1 MTRIF
6 VPQRIPDPARQR
18 LEELGDVTVF
28 EPDDRRIS
36 RQELLDAAV
45 DADVLFALG
54 QIPYDHEVINA
65 AERLRMIAA
74 MHVTATFVDISAAT
88 ERGIPVT
95 GIPNMIAATTAEF
108 TFALLMATLWR
119 LPEADRFVREGRW
132 RQNQSMAFLGSR
144 LVGKTLGVVG
154 LGAIGRGVARRAL
167 ACDMR
172 VIYTKRTPLAPEDEM
187 AASAEYRALDALFR
201 ESDVVV
207 LTPALTAQ
215 TRGLVGEDLLRLMRP
230 DAFLINTSRGAVL
243 DEAALERALRQRWIR
258 GAGLDVFEREVPDGQ
273 PGPRAGLL
281 ELDNVVVTPH
291 MGSAARE
298 TREEM
303 AQLTVDNIAAFL
315 AGERPPDVLN
325 PEVYGLPPRP
335 RDVIG

>member
-6 VPQRIPDPARQR
+6 VPQRIPDQARRR
-18 LEELGDVTVF
+18 LEQLGEVTVF

-36 RQELLDAAV
+36 SREVLDGAA
-45 DADVLFALG
+45 DAHVLFALG
-54 QIPYDHEVINA
+54 QIAFDREVIA
-65 AERLRMIAA
+65 AARQLRLIAA
-74 MHVTATFVDISAAT
+74 MHVTATFVDIDAAT

-95 GIPNMIAATTAEF
+95 GIPNLIASTTAEF

-119 LPEADRFVREGRW
+119 LPEADQFVRQGRW

-144 LVGKTLGVVG
+144 LLGKTLGVVG

-172 VIYTKRTPLAPEDEM
+172 VLYTKRTPLAPDDEL
-187 AASAEYRALDALFR
+187 AGAVEFRALDALFR

-207 LTPALTAQ
+207 LAPALTAQ
-215 TRGLVGEDLLRLMRP
+215 TKGLVGEDLLRLMKP

-243 DEAALERALRQRWIR
+243 DEAALERALRERWIR
-258 GAGLDVFEREVPDGQ
+258 GAGLDVFEREGDQ
-273 PGPRAGLL
+273 PGPRPGLL

-303 AQLTVDNIAAFL
+303 AQRTVDNIAAFL

-325 PEVYGLPPRP
+325 PEVYGLPSRH